1 MLSGSSRPKC
11 FVSGAELF
19 SKNPC
24 QEAVLYCSIVRER
37 EGEKIMVFGTHILK
51 GALHSEIKLG
61 IRRKEAKKELILPR
75 PGFELEDP
83 GQLNV

>member
-37 EGEKIMVFGTHILK
+37 EGEKIQINIEYNYLFGIY
-51 GALHSEIKLG
+51 I
-61 IRRKEAKKELILPR
+61 I
-75 PGFELEDP
+75 
-83 GQLNV
+83 